1 MCMLKRLV
9 IFGLGFVICVALSS
23 CATLLHGSR
32 EVLYF
37 NSFPSGATVA
47 VNGKEAG
54 KTPLSIKRRRRYTK
68 EIVTMKKDGY
78 ETDSF
83 RIKHKT
89 IAFSSLL
96 SGYFLPVDLISSA
109 AIRYKDIYWERNLTR
124 TDGQAETFKKNIY
137 EYPYAITTSNDTVW
151 LLGMQNT
158 FRDAYTRNE
167 IHDKDITVT
176 VASTGQRVH
185 MTNVKE
191 ARTIGKQEERWGILF
206 LKKKYSKQYWTY
218 ESGHNVGSHK
228 DADFYR
234 LCDYGNY
241 KLMES
246 YEAES
251 NTTKTNF
258 GNGNRTEITTTTI
271 YIDLYVMSKENQ
283 LLETINKNNYKQVL
297 QKYFSSNSE
306 LQKWVNKGRN
316 YDHFLRVMDPA
327 AVSRES
333 IQDNRI
339 RINKQK

>member
-1 MCMLKRLV
+1 M
-9 IFGLGFVICVALSS
+9 ALSS

-37 NSFPSGATVA
+37 NSFPSGATVSI
-47 VNGKEAG
+47 NRKEVG
-54 KTPLSIKRRRRYTK
+54 TTPLTIKRRRRYIR
-68 EIVTMKKDGY
+68 EIVTMKLDGY

-83 RIKHKT
+83 RIKRKT

-96 SGYFLPVDLISSA
+96 SGALLPIDLLSSA

-124 TDGQAETFKKNIY
+124 TDGQPETFRKNIY
-137 EYPYAITTSNDTVW
+137 EYPYIITTSDDTIW

-158 FRDAYTRNE
+158 LRDAYTRNE

-176 VASTGQRVH
+176 HAATGQRVH

-191 ARTIGKQEERWGILF
+191 ARTIGKQEERWGPLF

-218 ESGHNVGSHK
+218 EGGHNVGSHK

-246 YEAES
+246 YEVETIAVGH
-251 NTTKTNF
+251 NF
-258 GNGNRTEITTTTI
+258 GRGANTQITATTI
-271 YIDLYVMSKENQ
+271 YIDLYVMTKDNK
-283 LLETINKNNYKQVL
+283 LVATINKKNYKQVL
-297 QKYFSSNSE
+297 DEYFSSNSA
-306 LQKWVNKGRN
+306 LQKWVGKSRS
-316 YDHFLRVMDPA
+316 YAHFLRIFDPA

-333 IQDNRI
+333 IQDNRK
-339 RINKQK
+339 RINQKR